1 MKRLCILLALLLPVS
16 AWAQSTEF
24 GARASVEANY
34 KIKKGLHVYAEE
46 ELRVTAPSLD
56 SWRHTLGFTY
66 KPFKGLKLGVGYTLI
81 NPYKSSEAK
90 FKNPRHRFFADV
102 TGSFTAGDFQV
113 SLKERFQLTHRTG
126 TFNVYQTTPN
136 AMALKSR
143 LTVKYKGFVDVD
155 PYASFEM
162 RTVLNDPWG
171 TATSS
176 TQKWNNSGTKQYY
189 DYSPEGYTHV
199 YNNRYRLEA
208 GAEITFNQWHSLK
221 PFVLLDF
228 NSDYEIDTN
237 AEGTRLFSAAY
248 VNSMRISL
256 GLSYVFSF

>member
-102 TGSFTAGDFQV
+102 TGSFTAGDFQF

-136 AMALKSR
+136 AMALKSK

-208 GAEITFNQWHSLK
+208 GADITFNQWHSLK

-237 AEGTRLFSAAY
+237 GIHR
-248 VNSMRISL
+248 
-256 GLSYVFSF
+256 